1 MSVRNA
7 LSLLL
12 WYLRQGV
19 QNWFVASLGVADL
32 TLGIFVMPF
41 SLAQEV
47 MGYWVF
53 GDFWCQAHSAL
64 DVLLCTASILNI
76 TLISLDR
83 YWSITRAVDYIK
95 FRTESSV
102 SVMICVVW
110 MLSFLV
116 SVPPLFYGPW
126 QKPFEPLTA
135 EEIFFTEQED
145 AMGLA
150 QTVANAS
157 VDNVTVVF
165 AHAKCGVSDPYTYLL
180 TYVDVPKY

>member
-1 MSVRNA
+1 
-7 LSLLL
+7 
-12 WYLRQGV
+12 
-19 QNWFVASLGVADL
+19 
-32 TLGIFVMPF
+32 MPF

-95 FRTESSV
+95 FRTETSV

-110 MLSFLV
+110 MLSFFV

-135 EEIFFTEQED
+135 EEVYFTEEED
-145 AMGLA
+145 AVGLA
-150 QTVANAS
+150 KTVANAT
-157 VDNVTVVF
+157 DNVTVVF
-165 AHAKCGVSDPYTYLL
+165 AHAKCGVSKQLACIGDQNRQFMYYLSRTRTVL
-180 TYVDVPKY
+180 IFSLFFFCLADNRKSLRG